1 MRSVCT
7 QEGGVGR
14 VGLFFSLS
22 PEGIIFG
29 LMRQEGIQGEV
40 FLGNYAAS
48 DAMCSRG
55 FLVLESHPI
64 LILVV

>member
-14 VGLFFSLS
+14 VGLFFPS